1 MIIKK
6 PFRRVLG
13 VVLCCMAGAF
23 ISGCSHQEDYQ
34 RAPVHMVPAT
44 MDSTLIYYLPC
55 DDGLHVRRCEMKTA
69 ARDNTP
75 VEALR
80 EMVRA
85 DKRQDNPLLPDGL
98 SVNYV
103 VVEHGIAYAD
113 FSAELALLNESSSVQ
128 ELFVHMTVDTLTE
141 FPDIQTVVIQVEG
154 QAPHIPGNIDW
165 STPFSR
171 DTQEITAAN

>member
-13 VVLCCMAGAF
+13 MVLCCMAGAF

-85 DKRQDNPLLPDGL
+85 DKRPDNQLLPVGL

-103 VVEHGIAYAD
+103 VVEHGNGHAG
-113 FSAELALLNESSSVQ
+113 FSA
-128 ELFVHMTVDTLTE
+128 
-141 FPDIQTVVIQVEG
+141 
-154 QAPHIPGNIDW
+154 
-165 STPFSR
+165 
-171 DTQEITAAN
+171 

>member
-23 ISGCSHQEDYQ
+23 ISGCSQQEIRPSRPRQ
-34 RAPVHMVPAT
+34 VPAT

-85 DKRQDNPLLPDGL
+85 DKRLDSPLLPDGL

-154 QAPHIPGNIDW
+154 QVPHIPGNIDW

>member
-23 ISGCSHQEDYQ
+23 ISGCSQQEIRPSRPRQ
-34 RAPVHMVPAT
+34 VPAT

-55 DDGLHVRRCEMKTA
+55 DDGLHVWRCEMKTA

-85 DKRQDNPLLPDGL
+85 DKRLDSPLLPDGL

-154 QAPHIPGNIDW
+154 QVPHIPGNIDW

>member
-23 ISGCSHQEDYQ
+23 ISGCSQQEIRPSRPRQ
-34 RAPVHMVPAT
+34 VPAT

-85 DKRQDNPLLPDGL
+85 DKRLDSPLLPDGL

-113 FSAELALLNESSSVQ
+113 FSAELALLNGSSSVQ

-154 QAPHIPGNIDW
+154 QVPHIPGNIDW

>member
-69 ARDNTP
+69 GRINARTTRFFQMGYLLTMWWWSM
-75 VEALR
+75 ALP
-80 EMVRA
+80 MLIF
-85 DKRQDNPLLPDGL
+85 QPNLLC
-98 SVNYV
+98 
-103 VVEHGIAYAD
+103 
-113 FSAELALLNESSSVQ
+113 
-128 ELFVHMTVDTLTE
+128 
-141 FPDIQTVVIQVEG
+141 
-154 QAPHIPGNIDW
+154 
-165 STPFSR
+165 
-171 DTQEITAAN
+171 

>member
-23 ISGCSHQEDYQ
+23 ISGCSQQEIRPSRPRQ
-34 RAPVHMVPAT
+34 VPAT

-85 DKRQDNPLLPDGL
+85 DKRLDSPLLPDGL

-113 FSAELALLNESSSVQ
+113 FSAELALLNESSSVH

-154 QAPHIPGNIDW
+154 QVPHIPGNIDW